1 MNLKAQT
8 MKTTTSPRYATLLGL
23 TLLFSAPW
31 ALAQTSC
38 AAAKP
43 EGATPVKIVTSFYP
57 MYIATL
63 NVTKGV
69 PGVEVLN
76 LAKPQTGCL
85 HDYQMTTEDMTHLL
99 EATVFVV
106 NGAGMESFLDKVVA
120 ERPALKIVRASEG
133 IELIKGGGGEGDN
146 PHIWVSVSLHI
157 RQVENIAA
165 QLAQADAVHADQY
178 RKNGADYVARLEQL
192 RQKMHDGLK
201 DVQTR
206 DIITFHEAFPYF
218 AKEFNLRI
226 AAVIEREPGS
236 QPGARELARTI
247 GIVRKAKVK
256 ALFAEPQYP
265 TKAADAIARESGGKV
280 YSLDPGVTGPMKAD
294 AYIEIMENNLAE
306 LRKALNRSSPE

>member
-1 MNLKAQT
+1 
-8 MKTTTSPRYATLLGL
+8 
-23 TLLFSAPW
+23 
-31 ALAQTSC
+31 
-38 AAAKP
+38 
-43 EGATPVKIVTSFYP
+43 

-69 PGVEVLN
+69 PGLEVLN

-99 EATVFVV
+99 GATVFVV

-133 IELIKGGGGEGDN
+133 IDVIKGGGGEGDN

-165 QLAQADAVHADQY
+165 QLAQADAAHADQY
-178 RKNGADYVARLEQL
+178 KKNGADYIARLEQL
-192 RQKMHDGLK
+192 RQKMHEGLK
-201 DVQTR
+201 DIQTR

-218 AKEFNLRI
+218 AREFNLNI
-226 AAVIEREPGS
+226 LAVIEREPGS

-247 GIVRKAKVK
+247 GIVKKAKVK
-256 ALFAEPQYP
+256 VLFAEPQYS

-280 YSLDPGVTGPMKAD
+280 YTLDPGVTGPMKAE
-294 AYIEIMENNLAE
+294 AYIELMENNLAE
-306 LRKALNRSSPE
+306 LRRALNRSRTD